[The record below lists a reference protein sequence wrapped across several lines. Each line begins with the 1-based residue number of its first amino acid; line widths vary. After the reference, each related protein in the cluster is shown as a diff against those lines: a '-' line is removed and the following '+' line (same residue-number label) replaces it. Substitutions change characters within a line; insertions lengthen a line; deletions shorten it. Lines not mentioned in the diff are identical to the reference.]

1 MTRPDLFVY
10 LTLAAA
16 WIVVAAWVCRI
27 GRKADRLRATM
38 EEAGVGGY
46 TSSDAT

>member
-16 WIVVAAWVCRI
+16 WIVIAAWIYRI
-27 GRKADRLRATM
+27 GKKANQLRATM
-38 EEAGVGGY
+38 EEAGLGGGP
-46 TSSDAT
+46 SSEPT